1 MKNISNILQGR
12 ITFPTVRRT
21 NDCEQSF
28 FELKLFRRTRAQE
41 LKKVLVR
48 SKFAMVR
55 LKMRPGI
62 HIAVT
67 LFAVVAA
74 IAPSDCF
81 TNGIRT
87 REAAACCL
95 KGDCHPGANADD
107 CCKNNTLPDTSRL
120 MPPTANQHFPLVVST
135 VVDTSTLVSTPVF
148 QRLTNELR
156 HPPPTPSLATVNL
169 PLLV

>member
-1 MKNISNILQGR
+1 MDLEHR
-12 ITFPTVRRT
+12 VFPICR
-21 NDCEQSF
+21 
-28 FELKLFRRTRAQE
+28 
-41 LKKVLVR
+41 VLAR
-48 SKFAMVR
+48 SRFAMLTLR
-55 LKMRPGI
+55 MRRGI

-67 LFAVVAA
+67 LAVVAV
-74 IAPSDCF
+74 IAPLDCF
-81 TNGIRT
+81 TNGVRI

-107 CCKNNTLPDTSRL
+107 CCKNTLPDTSRL
-120 MPPTANQHFPLVVST
+120 MPPTATNQHFPLVVSI
-135 VVDTSTLVSTPVF
+135 VVDTSTLVSTPDF

>member
-1 MKNISNILQGR
+1 M
-12 ITFPTVRRT
+12 
-21 NDCEQSF
+21 
-28 FELKLFRRTRAQE
+28 LK
-41 LKKVLVR
+41 V
-48 SKFAMVR
+48 
-55 LKMRPGI
+55 KMRRGI

-67 LFAVVAA
+67 LFAIVAV
-74 IAPSDCF
+74 IAPLGCF
-81 TNGIRT
+81 TNGVLT

-107 CCKNNTLPDTSRL
+107 CCKNTLPDTSRF
-120 MPPTANQHFPLVVST
+120 MPPTATNQHFPLVVSI
-135 VVDTSTLVSTPVF
+135 VVGSSTLVSTPVF

>member
-1 MKNISNILQGR
+1 MHTHRCTQSSSIALVDLEHR
-12 ITFPTVRRT
+12 VFPICR
-21 NDCEQSF
+21 
-28 FELKLFRRTRAQE
+28 
-41 LKKVLVR
+41 VLAR
-48 SKFAMVR
+48 SRFAMVR
-55 LKMRPGI
+55 LRMRRGI

-67 LFAVVAA
+67 LFAVVAV
-74 IAPSDCF
+74 IAPLDCF
-81 TNGIRT
+81 TNGVRT

-107 CCKNNTLPDTSRL
+107 CCKNTLPDTSRL
-120 MPPTANQHFPLVVST
+120 MPPTATNQHFPLVVSI